1 MFLLST
7 LKMRLETFLQIHI
20 LDYCKDSE
28 VDSGEDEVFELNRTN
43 KKKTHFIQ
51 KRKKMIF

>member
-7 LKMRLETFLQIHI
+7 LKMRLEIFLQIHV
-20 LDYCKDSE
+20 LDHCKDSE
-28 VDSGEDEVFELNRTN
+28 VDSGEDEVFELNPIN